1 MKLPLQPLIKFL
13 FFSEPVTAMTI
24 SLTGSSLL
32 VGTESGLLHLYDIA
46 SHQLLRTMSSHKG
59 GAITFLRSILR
70 PIDLVGHVSLNL
82 HVNGA
87 TDTKDAIAVRP
98 VLPFQRTKDAKLRN
112 AHEVTIMLPAARNVS
127 NSGAS
132 TSRDLIAFHIQSHDL
147 TYSQEELL
155 EDYAFVIR
163 DGKKEWEGAL
173 ASANADV
180 RRLEATIAKFE
191 DQLGKAKGINERMWQ
206 FLVQKST
213 ENGEQL
219 DVDEEQQPKRK
230 RGRA

>member
-1 MKLPLQPLIKFL
+1 MIKLLS
-13 FFSEPVTAMTI
+13 FSEPVTAMTI

-32 VGTESGLLHLYDIA
+32 VGTEGGLVHSYDVA

-87 TDTKDAIAVRP
+87 TDAKDAIPVRP
-98 VLPFQRTKDAKLRN
+98 VLPFQRTKDAKLRST
-112 AHEVTIMLPAARNVS
+112 HEVTIMLPAARSVS

-132 TSRDLIAFHIQSHDL
+132 MSRDLIMFRMQSQNL
-147 TYSQEELL
+147 TYSQQELL
-155 EDYAFVIR
+155 KDYASVIR
-163 DGKKEWEGAL
+163 DRKKEWEGAL
-173 ASANADV
+173 ASASADV
-180 RRLEATIAKFE
+180 RRLEATVAKFE
-191 DQLGKAKGINERMWQ
+191 EQLGKAKAINERMWQ
-206 FLVQKST
+206 FLVQRST
-213 ENGEQL
+213 ENSEQL
-219 DVDEEQQPKRK
+219 DVGDEQQPKRK